1 MDLEGLKDITSDQI
15 ELSTNPFPNNN
26 EWRHAKVVCIHDV
39 STCNLVIINNDHFE
53 RFECSLAQISL
64 AADANPRK
72 ARDFFAWLSM
82 GKDAADWRRVG
93 RPLNAETL
101 DRLNANRVIVEAKFE
116 GVDLTE
122 RPLVLLR
129 KYMGVQ
135 PHSFNWLLVK
145 NRYADRYG
153 HPRLA
158 FCTRKRSFEVRQFF
172 SQPRV

>member
-39 STCNLVIINNDHFE
+39 STCDLVIINNGHFE

-72 ARDFFAWLSM
+72 ARDFLAWLSM
-82 GKDAADWRRVG
+82 GKDAARWSRVG
-93 RPLNAETL
+93 RPLNVETL
-101 DRLNANRVIVEAKFE
+101 QNRLNTNRMLVEAKFE
-116 GVDLTE
+116 GKFDLNE

-145 NRYADRYG
+145 NRYAERYG
-153 HPRLA
+153 RL
-158 FCTRKRSFEVRQFF
+158 
-172 SQPRV
+172 